1 MGGSAD
7 WVDAGTALILDGW
20 MLPAAEYD
28 PYEMMWNTTY
38 QTSASNPG
46 LIKIVEM
53 YGANSPMAQ
62 FSLGK
67 YDILIDVSDPELVVM
82 EPQSTGNKLF
92 TDGIMTIAN
101 STYLYLQNG
110 ATKDQIVSK
119 KLNCTYYKDEND
131 YVIEFPATAC
141 VFNFGTEDWY
151 QTKSQ
156 GGIILT
162 PAEAA
167 AAKHVTVS
175 SKQFRS
181 NVHAKAQ
188 RLAHPALAGTHK
200 NVTAKKVSSVKFAKA
215 K

>member
-1 MGGSAD
+1 M
-7 WVDAGTALILDGW
+7 
-20 MLPAAEYD
+20 
-28 PYEMMWNTTY
+28 
-38 QTSASNPG
+38 
-46 LIKIVEM
+46 
-53 YGANSPMAQ
+53 
-62 FSLGK
+62 
-67 YDILIDVSDPELVVM
+67 
-82 EPQSTGNKLF
+82 
-92 TDGIMTIAN
+92 
-101 STYLYLQNG
+101 YLQNG

>member
-1 MGGSAD
+1 M
-7 WVDAGTALILDGW
+7 
-20 MLPAAEYD
+20 
-28 PYEMMWNTTY
+28 
-38 QTSASNPG
+38 
-46 LIKIVEM
+46 
-53 YGANSPMAQ
+53 
-62 FSLGK
+62 
-67 YDILIDVSDPELVVM
+67 
-82 EPQSTGNKLF
+82 
-92 TDGIMTIAN
+92 
-101 STYLYLQNG
+101 
-110 ATKDQIVSK
+110 
-119 KLNCTYYKDEND
+119 
-131 YVIEFPATAC
+131 
-141 VFNFGTEDWY
+141 FNFGTEDWY

-181 NVHAKAQ
+181 TVHAKAQ